1 MNPRIA
7 VCDCCK
13 TEYVA
18 VREHARFCSDL
29 CRVRFHRRKKTTDN
43 LTKIDSLRAEL
54 ESRRASNA

>member
-13 TEYVA
+13 SEYIA
-18 VREHARFCSDL
+18 VREHSRFCSDL
-29 CRVRFHRRKKTTDN
+29 CRVKSFRHKKTTAN

-54 ESRRASNA
+54 ESRRASND